1 MQQEWLDLVNS
12 IEPNYTKMKLY
23 DFYAQKCLHE
33 GKNLSPAYQLS
44 SKATNWG
51 QERISSLRSDREMT
65 FLSVTNTQLKIDRQ
79 LKYSRFLMTK
89 SELLQRLERNKEAF
103 EICNKAIKFSDL
115 MDVDSNE
122 RIVKFLMD
130 IGKGKEARDIIRVA
144 LTKGKA
150 TSDMEKF
157 LFEGEG
163 TNKQRDTLI
172 SDYLIEKKKYLA
184 AFQTSTPA
192 FDFEALNL
200 VGDSISLKDFKNKVV
215 ILDFWATWCAPCIAS
230 FPAFQ
235 KVIDKYKE
243 DKDVIFLFINLDSNG
258 NDRRLEISD
267 FLIERK
273 YNFEVLLDSK
283 GTIAQSYSV
292 TSLPTKIVVNKK
304 GRINF
309 RNSGS
314 KKDEQEM
321 IDELSIMIEIAK
333 SSK

>member
-1 MQQEWLDLVNS
+1 
-12 IEPNYTKMKLY
+12 MKLY

-215 ILDFWATWCAPCIAS
+215 ILDFGLHGVLPVL
-230 FPAFQ
+230 PP
-235 KVIDKYKE
+235 
-243 DKDVIFLFINLDSNG
+243 FLHFKRLLIN
-258 NDRRLEISD
+258 
-267 FLIERK
+267 
-273 YNFEVLLDSK
+273 
-283 GTIAQSYSV
+283 
-292 TSLPTKIVVNKK
+292 TK
-304 GRINF
+304 RIRTLF
-309 RNSGS
+309 FFS
-314 KKDEQEM
+314 
-321 IDELSIMIEIAK
+321 
-333 SSK
+333 